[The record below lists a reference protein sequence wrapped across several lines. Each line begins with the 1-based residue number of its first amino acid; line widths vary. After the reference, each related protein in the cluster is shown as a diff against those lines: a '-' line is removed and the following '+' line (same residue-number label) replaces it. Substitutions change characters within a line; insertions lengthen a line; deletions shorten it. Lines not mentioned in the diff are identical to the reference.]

1 MVDRR
6 QRCRVASRL
15 MLARLAVK
23 LNMAPKRKAESAAKP
38 AKAAKASKASDTPAA
53 ASDAQVVIEACKS

>member
-1 MVDRR
+1 
-6 QRCRVASRL
+6 